1 MPSTLHD
8 WLALPMVGLAVAIVL
23 TVIGARLTTNSANG
37 LLIAAWVLATASIF
51 VLPFVAQLDVIPRIL
66 WTAMFASVTGLGLY
80 QLRWAEPVIAVSSKT
95 EPQSTSPLQT
105 QDGTKAKLDEITD
118 LLKAQGATASQ
129 KTLLAK
135 YPLGYRIFALDYT
148 NAVFPYQSQAATQSQ
163 ALLEQYE
170 FDWSVV
176 KYTKNTADQVEIML
190 PNARRKDGTVGTVR
204 NAVTGGKK
212 QVGELGGYFIGEL
225 SVFGEIL
232 AIEDKGIVFLVGFE
246 RAPQI
251 PRKAMPPI
259 IKKDIPIEP
268 KEIIP
273 IKPKETIAAVLIK
286 KYPVPSQGI
295 GQSPD
300 RFISEWLNRIN
311 KVRSSPKPDLL
322 AVIQQK
328 IARLPTGA
336 NPMKEFVAEA
346 TFTLR
351 CLASEGYVRIK
362 ETTVPGRWL
371 GEDFPNL
378 EFEFVP
384 ERLNEFIEGL

>member
-1 MPSTLHD
+1 
-8 WLALPMVGLAVAIVL
+8 
-23 TVIGARLTTNSANG
+23 
-37 LLIAAWVLATASIF
+37 
-51 VLPFVAQLDVIPRIL
+51 VAQLDVIPRIL

-232 AIEDKGIVFLVGFE
+232 AIEE
-246 RAPQI
+246 
-251 PRKAMPPI
+251 
-259 IKKDIPIEP
+259 